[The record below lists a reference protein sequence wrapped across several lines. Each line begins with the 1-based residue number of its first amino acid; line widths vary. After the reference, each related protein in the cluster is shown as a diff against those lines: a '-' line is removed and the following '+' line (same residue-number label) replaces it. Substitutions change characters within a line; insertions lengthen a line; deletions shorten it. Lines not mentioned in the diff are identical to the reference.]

1 MLVPMLDRIYLIG
14 IELNYMIGYGS
25 AGFILIGDGTNN
37 RERDNIEIRV
47 FVLCYTSHY
56 HLIVMLSA
64 VSE

>member
-37 RERDNIEIRV
+37 RERDNIEIRFLFCV
-47 FVLCYTSHY
+47 T
-56 HLIVMLSA
+56 HLIIIS
-64 VSE
+64 